1 MRPPP
6 AWESTQKEN
15 NMHFE
20 LFVDS
25 AANLPDSLRLERN
38 IHVIPYLFTVNGEER
53 SCLSGEPFRDTAIK
67 FYAEMRSGADVKT
80 SLISKQRVIDALTP
94 VLEAGKDVFLITITA
109 SLSGTF
115 EQATQAKKEL
125 SSLFP
130 ERKIVV
136 MDGANASL
144 GEGLLALR
152 VADLRDM
159 GESIEACEEW
169 LRENAYRMNSFVTVG
184 DLKYLRR
191 SGRVSLV
198 AALAGTIL
206 GIKAMLKA
214 NGESPARLVFSGRER
229 GRKKALS
236 ALLSAYET
244 YVDKA
249 MPQTIAIAHADC
261 EEEATALAEELKK
274 RGAGEIIIEHYDLC
288 TGSHV
293 GPDTMALF
301 FFGRDRRMEPAA
313 APSHFKAK
321 KPHPVKT

>member
-1 MRPPP
+1 M
-6 AWESTQKEN
+6 S
-15 NMHFE
+15 FE
-20 LFVDS
+20 IFVDS
-25 AANLPDSLRLERN
+25 AANLPDNLRVERN

-53 SCLSGEPFRDTAIK
+53 TCLQDGTPFRDAAIK

-94 VLEAGKDVFLITITA
+94 VLEAGRDVFMVTITS

-115 EQATQAKKEL
+115 DQATQAKKEL
-125 SSLFP
+125 EELFP

-152 VADLRDM
+152 IADLRDM
-159 GESIEACEEW
+159 GESIESCEEW
-169 LRENAYRMNSFVTVG
+169 LHDNVYRMNSYVTVG

-198 AALAGTIL
+198 VALAGTIL
-206 GIKAMLKA
+206 GLKAMLKA

-236 ALLSAYET
+236 ALIRAYEEN
-244 YVDKA
+244 VDKTV
-249 MPQTIAIAHADC
+249 PQTIAIAHADC
-261 EEEATALAEELKK
+261 EEEALALAEELKK
-274 RGAGEIIIEHYDLC
+274 RGAQNILIEHYDLC

-301 FFGRDRRMEPAA
+301 FFGKDRRAEA
-313 APSHFKAK
+313 APAPARIKAK
-321 KPHPVKT
+321 HRHPVKT

>member
-1 MRPPP
+1 M
-6 AWESTQKEN
+6 S
-15 NMHFE
+15 FE

-25 AANLPDSLRLERN
+25 AANLPDALTQERN

-53 SCLSGEPFRDTAIK
+53 SCLQGGFRESAIK
-67 FYAEMRSGADVKT
+67 FYAEMREGADVKT
-80 SLISKQRVIDALTP
+80 SLISKQRVMDALTP
-94 VLEAGKDVFLITITA
+94 ALEEGKDVFLITITA

-115 EQATQAKKEL
+115 DQAMQAKKALEP
-125 SSLFP
+125 LFP

-136 MDGANASL
+136 ADGANASL

-169 LRENAYRMNSFVTVG
+169 MKDNVYRMNSFVTVG

-198 AALAGTIL
+198 VALAGSIL

-214 NGESPARLVFSGRER
+214 NGETPARLVFSGRER

-236 ALLSAYET
+236 ALLRAYEEN
-244 YVDKA
+244 VDNSV
-249 MPQTIAIAHADC
+249 PQTIAIAHADC
-261 EEEATALAEELKK
+261 EEEAIALAEELKT
-274 RGAGEIIIEHYDLC
+274 RGAGDIIIEHYDLC

-301 FFGRDRRMEPAA
+301 FFGRDRRLEA
-313 APSHFKAK
+313 APAHAHFKAK
-321 KPHPVKT
+321 KHHPVKT